1 MLLKWLDARKATEVG
16 TELADDVVLRSA
28 PASRKQRKTGA
39 VDSQRQE
46 LQSFLRQFLQSVDRE
61 ARPLRL
67 NAFQRAKLLNSFKW
81 RLLDNGVERELVDE
95 LTQALLLRLTT
106 TPAESHQRQRPSPSA
121 ATPIASGNIHTQ
133 LARANEQMAR
143 GAWAEAAEGYEE
155 LLRLEPRH
163 AVAHSNLGAAFC
175 NLGRFAEAEAHL
187 RQAIQLNPKFADPY
201 SNLGTVLRW
210 RGAVSES
217 EAPLR
222 RALKLKPAHLNAQIN
237 LSGTL
242 LLMGRWREAKT
253 LLEKVVRSAPRNVAA
268 LVTLGQIVAPE
279 GRFAEAEELF
289 RRAAEIDPQAPAP
302 WAALVWLRKMK
313 PEDAAWVERAEKMAA
328 GGLVPLEEATLRY
341 AMGKYYDDLGDF
353 KLAFRSYQR
362 ANVLRK
368 MVVGPYDREART
380 RFVDDMIRSY
390 TRETLLARR
399 EGASDSRRPV
409 FVVGMP
415 RSGTSLVEQ
424 IIASH
429 PSAKG
434 AGELPFWSDAM
445 RRHEQDLR
453 PVPVGA
459 PLAGKLATA
468 YLRILNAHSPDALR
482 VVDKATFNSEY
493 LGVIHCVFPQAR
505 MIYVRRDPIDTC
517 LSCYFT
523 QLSGQMN
530 FTLDLADLAHYCR
543 QHQRLVEHWRSVLPS
558 GILLDVP
565 YEELVADQESW
576 TRKMVDFVGLE
587 WDERCLDFHR
597 TQRTVTTASY
607 WQVRQ
612 KIYKNSV
619 ARWRNYKEFIGPLL
633 SLRD

>member
-16 TELADDVVLRSA
+16 TELADDIVLRSV

-81 RLLDNGVERELVDE
+81 RLLDKGVERELVDE

-106 TPAESHQRQRPSPSA
+106 TPADQRQRPLPSA
-121 ATPIASGNIHTQ
+121 ATPIASGNIHTL

-143 GAWAEAAEGYEE
+143 GAWAEAVGSYEE

-163 AVAHSNLGAAFC
+163 AVAHGNLGAAFC
-175 NLGRFAEAEAHL
+175 SLGRFAEAEAHL

-201 SNLGTVLRW
+201 SNLGTMLRW

-237 LSGTL
+237 LSATL
-242 LLMGRWREAKT
+242 LMMGRWREAKT
-253 LLEKVVRSAPRNVAA
+253 LLEKVLRSAPRNVAA

-353 KLAFRSYQR
+353 KRAFRSYQR
-362 ANVLRK
+362 ANVLRR
-368 MVVGPYDREART
+368 MVVGSYDREART
-380 RFVDDMIRSY
+380 RFVDDMIRTY

-429 PSAKG
+429 PAANG
-434 AGELPFWSDAM
+434 AGELPFWGDAM
-445 RRHEQDLR
+445 RRHDQDLR
-453 PVPVGA
+453 PVPVDA
-459 PLAGKLATA
+459 PLAGNLASA
-468 YLRILNAHSPDALR
+468 YLRILSAHSPDALR

-517 LSCYFT
+517 LSCHFT

-530 FTLDLADLAHYCR
+530 FTLDLADLAHYYR
-543 QHQRLVEHWRSVLPS
+543 EHQRLVEHWRSVLPP

-576 TRKMVDFVGLE
+576 SRKMVDFVGLE

>member
-81 RLLDNGVERELVDE
+81 RLLDKGVERELVDE

-106 TPAESHQRQRPSPSA
+106 TPADQRQRPLPSA
-121 ATPIASGNIHTQ
+121 ATPIASGNIHTL
-133 LARANEQMAR
+133 LARAHEQMAR

-237 LSGTL
+237 LSATL

-253 LLEKVVRSAPRNVAA
+253 LLEKVLRSAPRNVAA

-353 KLAFRSYQR
+353 KLAFHSYQR
-362 ANVLRK
+362 ANELRR

-429 PSAKG
+429 PAAKG
-434 AGELPFWSDAM
+434 AGELPFWGDAM
-445 RRHEQDLR
+445 RRHDQDLR

-459 PLAGKLATA
+459 PLAGNLASA
-468 YLRILNAHSPDALR
+468 YLRILSAHSPDALR

-505 MIYVRRDPIDTC
+505 MIHVRRDPIDTC
-517 LSCYFT
+517 LSCHFT
-523 QLSGQMN
+523 QLSGQMS
-530 FTLDLADLAHYCR
+530 FTLDLADLAHYYR
-543 QHQRLVEHWRSVLPS
+543 EHQSLMAHWRSVLPP
-558 GILLDVP
+558 GILLDVS
-565 YEELVADQESW
+565 YEELVADQETW
-576 TRKMVDFVGLE
+576 TRKILDFVGLE

-597 TQRTVTTASY
+597 TPRTVSTASY